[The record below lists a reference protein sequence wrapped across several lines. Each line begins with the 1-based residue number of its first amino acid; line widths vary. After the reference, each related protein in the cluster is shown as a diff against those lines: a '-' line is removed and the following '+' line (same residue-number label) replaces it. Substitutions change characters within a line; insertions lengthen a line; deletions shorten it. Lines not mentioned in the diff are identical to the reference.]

1 MAEHDSRETDALLEA
16 ERGGTPRRLVRVS
29 HSHYEPHS
37 KWAGI
42 RHKFRKAFAEFLGT
56 AILVAFGSGAIAQLV
71 FSHNNSWFTMSLGWG
86 LGLTFGIYVS
96 GGVSGGH
103 LNPAVTLAQA
113 IFRGLAWAEVPVYW
127 TAQFLGAFAGA
138 LIVYVANYSAIQNA
152 DRNSTIGIF
161 VTGPQTK
168 SVSNTAAFL
177 AEFIGTA
184 LLVLI
189 ILSTS
194 DKGNTPAGNIQP
206 LVIGLSL
213 VAIGTSFGYE
223 TGFALNPARD
233 LAPRLFTALFG
244 WGFGVFTEAS
254 FYFWVPIVA
263 PFLGAIGGAFIYDFL
278 VYASGPSLLNN

>member
-1 MAEHDSRETDALLEA
+1 MADHDARETEALLAAEH
-16 ERGGTPRRLVRVS
+16 GGPPRRLVRVT
-29 HSHYEPHS
+29 HNHYEPKS
-37 KWAGI
+37 KWSGI

-56 AILVAFGSGAIAQLV
+56 AILVAFGSGALAQMV
-71 FSHNNSWFTMSLGWG
+71 FSHNNSWFSMSLGWG

-103 LNPAVTLAQA
+103 LNPAVTLSQA
-113 IFRGLAWAEVPVYW
+113 IFRGLAWAEVPIYW
-127 TAQFLGAFAGA
+127 AAQFSGAFFGA
-138 LIVYVANYSAIQNA
+138 LIVYFANYNNIQNA
-152 DRNSTIGIF
+152 ERSTSQGIF

-168 SVSNTAAFL
+168 HVSTGAAFF

-184 LLVLI
+184 LLVLV

-213 VAIGTSFGYE
+213 AAIGTSFGYE

-244 WGFGVFTEAS
+244 WGFGVFTQAS
-254 FYFWVPIVA
+254 WYFWVPIVA
-263 PFLGAIGGAFIYDFL
+263 PFLGAVGGAFVYDLL
-278 VYASGPSLLNN
+278 VYSSGPSPLNN

>member
-1 MAEHDSRETDALLEA
+1 MAEHETEALLEA
-16 ERGGTPRRLVRVS
+16 ERGGPRRLVRITQ
-29 HSHYEPHS
+29 SHYEPRS

-42 RHKFRKAFAEFLGT
+42 RRKFRKAFAEFLGT

-103 LNPAVTLAQA
+103 LNPAVTLSQA
-113 IFRGLAWAEVPVYW
+113 IFRGLAWAEVPIYW
-127 TAQFLGAFAGA
+127 AAQFLGAFAGA

-152 DRNSTIGIF
+152 DRDSTIGIF
-161 VTGPQTK
+161 VTGPKTTH
-168 SVSNTAAFL
+168 VSNTAAFI
-177 AEFIGTA
+177 AELIGTA
-184 LLVLI
+184 LLVLV

-194 DKGNTPAGNIQP
+194 DKGNTPAGNTQP
-206 LVIGLSL
+206 LIIGLSL

-244 WGFGVFTEAS
+244 WGFGVFTES
-254 FYFWVPIVA
+254 SWYFWVPIVA
-263 PFLGAIGGAFIYDFL
+263 PFLGAVGGAFIYDLL
-278 VYASGPSLLNN
+278 VYASGPSPLNN